1 MQCSPFTYRV
11 HIYSVRIRL
20 EFKRNKINQIK
31 TNTIIMLLLQEEIF
45 LVLSGIQACTLDL
58 TAGDYA
64 EMLREDKRRKKE
76 IEEQKQ
82 KRKEVREQKK
92 KEKEVRIEAGRG
104 RGRGRGREKGKEK
117 AAVSEF

>member
-45 LVLSGIQACTLDL
+45 LVLSGIQACT
-58 TAGDYA
+58 A
-64 EMLREDKRRKKE
+64 
-76 IEEQKQ
+76 I
-82 KRKEVREQKK
+82 
-92 KEKEVRIEAGRG
+92 RIPYHNNI
-104 RGRGRGREKGKEK
+104 
-117 AAVSEF
+117 VITDQ